1 MATFEIKG
9 SQIFSLPEGDFIAE
23 RFFIISQTMIRFFG
37 QFKGSFRALEVI
49 LNNPLIF
56 HNSERDFLQ
65 EEIKPWDN
73 NWKSYQIV

>member
-1 MATFEIKG
+1 MATYAIEG
-9 SQIFSLPEGDFIAE
+9 NQIFSIPEGEFAAE
-23 RFFIISQTMIRFFG
+23 RFFIISDTMIRFFG
-37 QFKGSFRALEVI
+37 QFKGNFRALEVI